1 MLNNKGQSLI
11 LFIVILPILLL
22 ILVLVIDVGRII
34 VLKQELD
41 NINKIVLDYGLDNLD
56 MDDLNNK
63 MVELVKLNNNEID
76 DININ
81 LEEDKLYIEL
91 NMDTGGM
98 LSGLVDISIFDIKSS
113 YVGYI
118 KDDKKIIERISGW
131 YYESFFG
138 KSSYGFF
145 S

>member
-41 NINKIVLDYGLDNLD
+41 NINKIVLDYGLDNID

-118 KDDKKIIERISGW
+118 KDDKKIIERVSG
-131 YYESFFG
+131 
-138 KSSYGFF
+138 
-145 S
+145 

>member
-118 KDDKKIIERISGW
+118 KDDKKIIERISG
-131 YYESFFG
+131 
-138 KSSYGFF
+138 
-145 S
+145 